1 MAVPFDFVIPGPPVS
16 QQGRARAKARWRQ
29 DVESTARSQ
38 WTGGPPDGGPV
49 SVKITYFFVS
59 DAPDVDNI
67 PKPILDALN
76 GLVFVDDR
84 QVTDLLSRK
93 RDLRRTLRIP
103 NPPPPL
109 LSYLGNMMPILHI
122 SITRAQDREV
132 TSW

>member
-29 DVESTARSQ
+29 DVERAARAQ
-38 WTGGPPDGGPV
+38 WTGGGPDGGAV
-49 SVKITYFFVS
+49 SVTITYFFVS
-59 DAPDVDNI
+59 DAPDVDNV

-93 RDLRRTLRIP
+93 RDLRNTLRIP
-103 NPPPPL
+103 NPPLPL
-109 LSYLGNMMPILHI
+109 LSYLGRMDPILHI
-122 SITRAQDREV
+122 SVTRAQEHEV
-132 TSW
+132 MSW